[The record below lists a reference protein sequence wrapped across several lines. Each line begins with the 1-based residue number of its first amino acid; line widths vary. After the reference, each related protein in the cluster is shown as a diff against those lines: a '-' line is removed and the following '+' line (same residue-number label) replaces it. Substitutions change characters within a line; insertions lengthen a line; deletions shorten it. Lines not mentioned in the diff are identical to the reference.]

1 MKIIEVNLNKC
12 TKCKL
17 CLNACP
23 ANLFSFQNDCINFQ
37 DPNHWCI
44 KCGHC
49 LAICPAQAVEYDLSP
64 SYREYSKNI
73 PHQLL
78 SLLNQRSIR
87 NYSEEQVSPE
97 KIEFILEAMRYSASG
112 HNLQGCKYIVIK
124 DRKVQLALSDFTIK
138 AMKKF
143 LVLIKL
149 RYFIKLFIPSIL
161 FELLNDPSTS
171 VGIKS
176 MISDY
181 EKGKDVIFFNAP
193 LVILIYYPEMGEMS
207 LIDPIIAATNGIHA
221 AHLLGLGSCWM
232 GFVMQA
238 IAKSKK
244 IKNYLSIPK
253 DHRICAVFTLGY
265 PQLNYSR
272 IPPRKKIK
280 VNYI

>member
-1 MKIIEVNLNKC
+1 MKIIKVNLDMC
-12 TKCKL
+12 TKCQL
-17 CLNACP
+17 CLKACP
-23 ANLFSFQNDCINFQ
+23 ANLFSMKDGSINFQ

-49 LAICPAQAVEYDLSP
+49 LSICPTQAVEYDLSP
-64 SYREYSKNI
+64 FFSEYSKNI

-87 NYSEEQVSPE
+87 NYSEEEVSSD

-124 DRKVQLALSDFTIK
+124 DRKVQQILSDYTIK
-138 AMKKF
+138 SMKKF

-176 MISDY
+176 MIADY
-181 EKGKDVIFFNAP
+181 EQGKDVIFFNAP

-207 LIDPIIAATNGIHA
+207 LIDPMIAATNGIHA

-244 IKNYLSIPK
+244 IKKYLGIPK
-253 DHRICAVFTLGY
+253 HHRICAVFTLGH

-272 IPPRKKIK
+272 IPPRKKITVK
-280 VNYI
+280 YI